1 MTKKTQNSIVNGMQI
16 IHIKKLCASYTEK
29 DILHAELMRD
39 EHLNSNLQ
47 GQLVFLG
54 TQNASSDFLMIC
66 ETDTPPFTIKK
77 CIKH

>member
-1 MTKKTQNSIVNGMQI
+1 MCQ
-16 IHIKKLCASYTEK
+16 LYK

-54 TQNASSDFLMIC
+54 TQNASSDFFNDLWDWYSTVYYKEM
-66 ETDTPPFTIKK
+66 
-77 CIKH
+77 H